1 MTVGTERDVKEVTIA
16 MSAKVNALRVQQLNK
31 LIAEVEN
38 NPVLAG
44 AITPSFKARMEAIA
58 AKLSNPDLYEAT
70 GAGWN
75 AIAKEIVM
83 LTLTVK
89 TALDR
94 KLAEARQQE
103 GSRQ

>member
-1 MTVGTERDVKEVTIA
+1 VTDETDNALREMTTA
-16 MSAKVNALRVQQLNK
+16 LSAKVNALRVQQLNK

-44 AITPSFKARMEAIA
+44 AITPSFKARMEAIS

-70 GAGWN
+70 GSGWK

-94 KLAEARQQE
+94 KLAEASQQE
-103 GSRQ
+103 GNRQ